1 MLSRMAD
8 IAITGGLRDCSL
20 AEIFISVLERARG
33 SGGVK
38 LPPLRLMPEHSVD
51 NNMRS
56 VRALARSTGMSR
68 FDFLSW

>member
-38 LPPLRLMPEHSVD
+38 LPPLRLMPEQQHEEC
-51 NNMRS
+51 
-56 VRALARSTGMSR
+56 
-68 FDFLSW
+68 

>member
-1 MLSRMAD
+1 MKPIFTQSDPKMLSRMAD

-38 LPPLRLMPEHSVD
+38 LPPLRLMPEQQHEEC
-51 NNMRS
+51 
-56 VRALARSTGMSR
+56 
-68 FDFLSW
+68 